1 MTSVS
6 ILDKIEKDNLE
17 LTKHASDIINID
29 FLTDIIKNVDSK
41 KILFLNKS
49 VNRFEIINKFA
60 SLLKN
65 IDVAIKLEAGIFEFT
80 LVYAN
85 TKNIIKNLIPS
96 IYNDKVYEILHN
108 LDQKSNLENKT
119 LLADIIA
126 GKINPQHVA
135 FLNPQQIHPE
145 QWKQLVEKVKLKEE
159 KKNSIAT
166 TDLYQ
171 CFKCK
176 GRKCQMYMSQ
186 TRSSDEAIT
195 KFITCMM
202 CGNVWKK

>member
-1 MTSVS
+1 MTSLS
-6 ILDKIEKDNLE
+6 ILNKIEKENLE
-17 LTKHASDIINID
+17 LTKQVNDIINID
-29 FLTDIIKNVDSK
+29 FLTDTIKNVDNK
-41 KILFLNKS
+41 KISFLNKT
-49 VNRFEIINKFA
+49 VNRFDTINKFA
-60 SLLKN
+60 SLIKD
-65 IDVAIKLEAGIFEFT
+65 IDVSIKLEAGIFEFT

-85 TKNIIKNLIPS
+85 TKGIIKNLLPS
-96 IYNDKVYEILHN
+96 IYNDKVYEIMQN
-108 LDQKSNLENKT
+108 LDPNSTLENKT
-119 LLADIIA
+119 LISDINT
-126 GKINPQHVA
+126 GKMNPQCVA

-176 GRKCQMYMSQ
+176 GRKCQMYMIQ
-186 TRSSDEAIT
+186 LRSSDEPMNRI
-195 KFITCMM
+195 ITCLE